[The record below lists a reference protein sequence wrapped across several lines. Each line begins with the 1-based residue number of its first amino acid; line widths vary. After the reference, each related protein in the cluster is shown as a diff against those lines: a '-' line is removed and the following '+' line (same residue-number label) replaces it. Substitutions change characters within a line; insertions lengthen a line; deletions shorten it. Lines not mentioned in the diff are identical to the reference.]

1 MWRLWRAVLAG
12 LPTFRAIAPSAL
24 LGGAGLK
31 PQRSEPSVFRE
42 PVVSESIAA
51 IGYDD
56 DAETLEVEFV
66 TGAVYRYR
74 GVSQDVFEDFR
85 QAPSK
90 GAYFNRHIRDAYVW
104 ERVG

>member
-1 MWRLWRAVLAG
+1 M
-12 LPTFRAIAPSAL
+12 
-24 LGGAGLK
+24 
-31 PQRSEPSVFRE
+31 FRE

-56 DAETLEVEFV
+56 DAEALEVEFV
-66 TGAVYRYR
+66 TGRVYRYR

-90 GAYFNRHIRDAYVW
+90 GAFFNRHIKDAYAW
-104 ERVG
+104 EQVE